1 MAPNLLSKRVGK
13 LWPESLGPVHFL
25 FATVFLFRLVVLLR
39 LTASPLLL
47 PSGSDMQFYD
57 DWAKRILHG
66 HWTDHQAFY
75 GLPLYPF
82 FLAIVYRIFGYSPFV
97 PGLFQAFC
105 DAGTAALIY
114 KITFSLLTRRT
125 NGSPR
130 AGNVTALVAGA
141 GWCFFVPD
149 QAYSAILMPTA
160 PAIFVF
166 WLLAWQ
172 IIRTEA
178 P

>member
-57 DWAKRILHG
+57 DWAKQILHG
-66 HWTDHQAFY
+66 HWTDHQSFY

-82 FLAIVYRIFGYSPFV
+82 LLAVLFRIFGHSPFI
-97 PGLFQAFC
+97 PGLFQAC
-105 DAGTAALIY
+105 LDAATAVLIY
-114 KITFSLLTRRT
+114 KTTVRLMMSGKNESTKSATITGIL
-125 NGSPR
+125 
-130 AGNVTALVAGA
+130 AAA
-141 GWCFFVPD
+141 GWCFF
-149 QAYSAILMPTA
+149 
-160 PAIFVF
+160 
-166 WLLAWQ
+166 
-172 IIRTEA
+172 
-178 P
+178 